1 MLSYI
6 SQLFSAYLCMHGIV
20 SWVFQQKNN
29 TPSSIVAGEFYHF
42 LIKNVGLENRIGFE
56 MEVKN
61 WFQIGDQR
69 AKVQQILALI
79 SN

>member
-1 MLSYI
+1 
-6 SQLFSAYLCMHGIV
+6 MHGIV
-20 SWVFQQKNN
+20 SWVFKQKNN
-29 TPSSIVAGEFYHF
+29 TPSSIVAGELHHF
-42 LIKNVGLENRIGFE
+42 LIKNIGLENRVGFE
-56 MEVKN
+56 FEVKN